1 MDYKLTFEQHADGV
15 CKKPVSGQS
24 FNVDSTFIKMFYSCF
39 IKLVFMFTFMCWF
52 GSHSFR
58 NKNLLQNI
66 VKVHDTHKTRLLI
79 KAPSFVISACC
90 SRLATD
96 TFCQNVRLTDI
107 HQTFM
112 HIFFV

>member
-24 FNVDSTFIKMFYSCF
+24 FNVNSTFIKMFYSCF

-66 VKVHDTHKTRLLI
+66 VKV
-79 KAPSFVISACC
+79 F
-90 SRLATD
+90 
-96 TFCQNVRLTDI
+96 F
-107 HQTFM
+107 QTFLM
-112 HIFFV
+112 PFFHLGFAKPTFRFVEVIPGSHSL